1 MHVAQQVIHF
11 QALLQTDTDEAL
23 DIFYEQSDPSTVREL
38 FYEANSHNLLLPALY
53 SWLDG
58 WSDHYTT
65 IPSKAVVKL
74 RGKMVVRSIASLN
87 LFHLYRDVLVDIVPL
102 LGEEAMTMYPFYRKQ
117 LEDEFSIAF

>member
-1 MHVAQQVIHF
+1 MHVAEQVIHF

-23 DIFYEQSDPSTVREL
+23 DIFYDQSDPAIVREL
-38 FYEANSHNLLLPALY
+38 FYEAHARNLLLPALY

-65 IPSKAVVKL
+65 IPAKAVIKL
-74 RGKMVVRSIASLN
+74 RGKMVVRSIASSQ

-102 LGEEAMTMYPFYRKQ
+102 LGEEANTMYSFYRKQ